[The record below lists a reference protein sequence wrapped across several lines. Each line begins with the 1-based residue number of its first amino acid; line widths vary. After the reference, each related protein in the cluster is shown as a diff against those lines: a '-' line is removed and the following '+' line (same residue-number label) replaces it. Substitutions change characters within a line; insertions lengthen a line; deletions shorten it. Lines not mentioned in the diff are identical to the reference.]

1 MGAAHSK
8 KWKFRISY
16 NNNGKSNSTSS
27 GSNNVNCVR
36 DYQAD
41 EGEIDQM
48 NIQHHLIREVWN
60 GNFSSPIK
68 EKLRNEQLKVLQ
80 VRYTGVDNL
89 ELITETRPSN
99 VEFIKCNFLQGL
111 PFEDNTFDFVLMR
124 FKILEFTEHQ
134 WESFVVKEEFMRNTN
149 LLINIESFVKRVPC
163 GSWAGKV
170 GEAGAIV
177 LRDGFLKHMG
187 FILSQ
192 QNSSSSSI
200 INEILSCNDSNPV
213 FNNNRQQRKGSI
225 IGGRSGIVK
234 NNIKSNNNDDDDSR
248 LKTVLENYLNE
259 ANLYKT
265 TFDTFRFIGQ
275 KKVT

>member
-1 MGAAHSK
+1 M
-8 KWKFRISY
+8 
-16 NNNGKSNSTSS
+16 SS
-27 GSNNVNCVR
+27 
-36 DYQAD
+36 DY
-41 EGEIDQM
+41 
-48 NIQHHLIREVWN
+48 
-60 GNFSSPIK
+60 PK
-68 EKLRNEQLKVLQ
+68 C
-80 VRYTGVDNL
+80 RYTGVDNL

-134 WESFVVKEEFMRNTN
+134 WESFVVKELVRVLKSNGWLELMEPNIELCNMGPLTKKINDTIVTKIRTFNINTNIHQRIEEFMRNTN